1 MNKAEKIIVALLV
14 AIAIEGAVLAVNVVM
29 MAQNGFEVELNEVS
43 E

>member
-1 MNKAEKIIVALLV
+1 MSKAEKIMVALLV
-14 AIAIEGAVLAVNVVM
+14 AIAIEGAVLAVNVVR